1 VPDATRNQLLEF
13 AGQAATGSS
22 CLQVL
27 IIELT
32 FTSAE
37 EGLKFL
43 QALADSTI
51 ESLRQVT
58 ITDEPMWFGYGGEEC
73 MAPLIAF
80 LARQTALESLTMQR
94 CQLKEA
100 HESSIRQTIS
110 ETAPNCQVTINDKF
124 NNDFNFKW

>member
-1 VPDATRNQLLEF
+1 MTDTTRNQLLEF

-58 ITDEPMWFGYGGEEC
+58 ITDEPMWFAEEEC

-94 CQLKEA
+94 SQLEEA

-124 NNDFNFKW
+124 NYDSNFL